1 MASHQKTLLS
11 KGLSKEV
18 RTSRQSLPPTPAK
31 TFENSGQHQ
40 QRMKFDFTKEEFD
53 DLIAAAKEARIRWK
67 KARTLWKVRHH
78 AYLRHNA
85 IELEENIERFSR
97 IETMLIER
105 YKTATG
111 EDWHR

>member
-1 MASHQKTLLS
+1 MECALTKQQST
-11 KGLSKEV
+11 GLSSLLQQGGK
-18 RTSRQSLPPTPAK
+18 TLPPTPAK

-40 QRMKFDFTKEEFD
+40 ERMKFDFTKEEFD